1 VRDNQRNY
9 LMVGIFVLAILAA
22 LIGSLALLAGRTG
35 ATDVYYTAFD
45 NVAGVA
51 PGTQVL
57 YEGYPI
63 GQVERIFPA
72 PAGET
77 PRYRVELSVVRG
89 WHLPD
94 DSEALIAAPGLL
106 APLTIDIR
114 AGESAQALAPGAL
127 VRGVEGGN
135 VFAAVGDAAT
145 NLNDLT
151 KNSLRPLVET
161 IGERAPAILTNLEEL
176 SAQLTQASKGV
187 NQILSEENRAELRQI
202 LANLEDASAAV
213 IRLAREVSGVLG
225 KVDGIVTDNRGNID
239 EALVGLNHSL
249 QSIAR
254 HIDAVNQ
261 NLEGTSRNMNE
272 FSRRIRQNPGL
283 LLRGGDSGSDGTEP

>member
-9 LMVGIFVLAILAA
+9 LVVGIFVLAILAG

-35 ATDVYYTAFD
+35 ATDVYFTAFD

-63 GQVERIFPA
+63 GQVERILPA
-72 PAGET
+72 PAGEG
-77 PRYRVELSVVRG
+77 PRYRVEMSVVRG
-89 WHLPD
+89 WRLPE
-94 DSEALIAAPGLL
+94 DSEALISAPGLL

-114 AGESAQALAPGAL
+114 AGKSAQVLAPGAL

-161 IGERAPAILTNLEEL
+161 INERAPAILTNLEEL
-176 SAQLTQASKGV
+176 SAQLTQASRGV
-187 NQILSEENRAELRQI
+187 NQVLNDENRAELHRI
-202 LANLEDASAAV
+202 LANLGEASSAV
-213 IRLAREVSGVLG
+213 TRLAQEVSGVLAR
-225 KVDGIVTDNRGNID
+225 VDGMVADNRENVD
-239 EALVGLNHSL
+239 QALDGLNHSL

-254 HIDAVNQ
+254 HIDALNQ

-272 FSRRIRQNPGL
+272 FSRRIRHNPGL
-283 LLRGGDSGSDGTEP
+283 LLRGGSSGDDGAEP